1 MSAVWLC
8 VILVGTATIAL
19 KAAGPVLAAGRELPQ
34 GAARV
39 VDLLAPALL
48 AALVATQAFAS
59 DEALVLDERGAGL
72 LAGGVAI
79 LLRAPA
85 ARGRADRRRHRGR
98 PQGDLVSARGWAL
111 FAAVSVIWGMPYLFI
126 KVAVDEMSPSVV
138 AWSRLALAA
147 AVLLP
152 VAWKLGALRGLG
164 QRWRILT
171 VFAAIEMAIPW
182 PLIGF
187 GEVHISSSFAAI
199 LIAAVPLFVALI
211 ALRFDHSERP
221 TPTRLVGML
230 IGLAGVAALVGIDVG
245 GKTDELL
252 GSLAV
257 LVAAFCYAVG
267 PMIVKRRLSDVDP
280 LGPVAA
286 SLAIATLLVMPFALA
301 DLPDSTP
308 SADALASIVVLGL
321 ICSAL
326 AFLLFFRL
334 IAEIGPGRAT
344 VITYVNPVVA
354 LALGVAILD
363 ESVTAG
369 VVVGL
374 LLILAG
380 SWLSTDGRVP
390 PGLVGAGRS
399 GPPPT
404 PCTRFRGPQLA
415 QALRYRP
422 TSGRDRRR
430 RGRVSRSQGM
440 EALSAKKAWSAR
452 RHGVP

>member
-1 MSAVWLC
+1 M
-8 VILVGTATIAL
+8 
-19 KAAGPVLAAGRELPQ
+19 
-34 GAARV
+34 
-39 VDLLAPALL
+39 
-48 AALVATQAFAS
+48 
-59 DEALVLDERGAGL
+59 
-72 LAGGVAI
+72 
-79 LLRAPA
+79 
-85 ARGRADRRRHRGR
+85 
-98 PQGDLVSARGWAL
+98 SARGWAL

-126 KVAVDEMSPSVV
+126 KIAVEELSPSVV

-164 QRWRILT
+164 ERWRILA

-187 GEVHISSSFAAI
+187 GEVHITSSLAAI

-221 TPTRLVGML
+221 TPVRLAGML
-230 IGLAGVAALVGIDVG
+230 IGLAGVVALVGIDIG
-245 GKTDELL
+245 GRSDELL
-252 GSLAV
+252 GALAV

-286 SLAIATLLVMPFALA
+286 SLAIGTLLVTPFALA
-301 DLPDSTP
+301 DLPDSAP
-308 SADALASIVVLGL
+308 SADTVASIVVLGL
-321 ICSAL
+321 VCSAL
-326 AFLLFFRL
+326 AFLFFFRL
-334 IAEIGPGRAT
+334 IAEIGPSRAT

-363 ESVTAG
+363 ESVTTG

-380 SWLSTDGRVP
+380 SWLSTDGRLP
-390 PGLVGAGRS
+390 PGLAGLAERV
-399 GPPPT
+399 
-404 PCTRFRGPQLA
+404 RARGDA
-415 QALRYRP
+415 RA
-422 TSGRDRRR
+422 S
-430 RGRVSRSQGM
+430 
-440 EALSAKKAWSAR
+440 EAPS
-452 RHGVP
+452 